1 MSLPKP
7 NPVKPALERLRS
19 QSSFGSLDLP
29 SVEVSRLFLIYLFFL
44 FVSNLDLASSLIDA
58 GTSGL
63 WDWRQ
68 HFHDEA
74 QTKGK
79 LVSFCEI

>member
-19 QSSFGSLDLP
+19 QSS
-29 SVEVSRLFLIYLFFL
+29 VEVSRWFLIYLFFL

-74 QTKGK
+74 QTKGQ
-79 LVSFCEI
+79 